1 MRPCLV
7 QPSLKLRATQP
18 PWGKL
23 RALTPALALAPPPL
37 PLAPRLPQAGKGA
50 HVPWRDS
57 KLTRLLQDSLGGN
70 SRSAIVVTLRD
81 EAENIDETLGT

>member
-23 RALTPALALAPPPL
+23 RARTPALA
-37 PLAPRLPQAGKGA
+37 LAPRLPQAGKGA